1 MMSKI
6 KVKLEDYNVEAS
18 TVMKDM
24 EASFLASNITVT
36 QP

>member
-1 MMSKI
+1 MSKVR
-6 KVKLEDYNVEAS
+6 VKLEDYNVEGS

-36 QP
+36 KS